1 MEYKN
6 NIIQFK
12 TALDD
17 GMFYGYAS
25 VFNVVDSY
33 DDIIVN
39 GAFKKAIDNKD
50 NIKLCWQHNI
60 NDVIGKFVNI
70 REDSVGLYVEGKIN
84 IEENKKIYSLVKG
97 EFVNGLSIGYTVN
110 DCYFDKKNRRI
121 LTNINLKEISIVA
134 FPANKHSNILYCKS
148 NDTELKKA
156 NDIIDKLINV
166 FNV

>member
-1 MEYKN
+1 M
-6 NIIQFK
+6 
-12 TALDD
+12 
-17 GMFYGYAS
+17 
-25 VFNVVDSY
+25 
-33 DDIIVN
+33 
-39 GAFKKAIDNKD
+39 
-50 NIKLCWQHNI
+50 
-60 NDVIGKFVNI
+60 
-70 REDSVGLYVEGKIN
+70 
-84 IEENKKIYSLVKG
+84 KG

>member
-33 DDIIVN
+33 NDIIVN

-60 NDVIGKFVNI
+60 NDVICKFVNI

-84 IEENKKIYSLVKG
+84 IEENKKNIFSG
-97 EFVNGLSIGYTVN
+97 EG
-110 DCYFDKKNRRI
+110 
-121 LTNINLKEISIVA
+121 
-134 FPANKHSNILYCKS
+134 
-148 NDTELKKA
+148 
-156 NDIIDKLINV
+156 
-166 FNV
+166 